1 MIFWRALSFGFFL
14 ITLGLG
20 WYIFNS
26 MQITFITFAWVLLI
40 AGATLII
47 TSLISWKKRSR
58 AIRGLAAS
66 IIAGLI
72 ISMLFSGGFALI
84 RDFAGGG
91 FWFYTAHGTK
101 SFNGTLTANSVSLQI
116 DNFNGPIRLSTWDVA
131 RYSINLTIRVGGTSQ
146 TNADDK
152 LASFN
157 PTLDKTTTDS
167 VTNLFFSYNIPIP
180 ERSSYTI
187 EVDAL
192 LPASAILNLNLQSSN
207 GAITLTNVNG
217 TTVTAETSNGPLTL
231 NNVYANSLTARTSNG
246 PVDGTV
252 QATSVV
258 IRTSNGKIALTIP
271 STTNENVELSTSNG
285 PIDLQVS
292 NPTQA
297 GYSLDTSTSNG
308 NINLNLPNL
317 NYSVDQK
324 TAKQAKTI
332 GFDSKAIQITIR
344 ATTSNGSIDINTS

>member
-20 WYIFNS
+20 WYIFS
-26 MQITFITFAWVLLI
+26 SIQVTFATFAWVLLI
-40 AGATLII
+40 SGAVLII
-47 TSLISWKKRSR
+47 ISLISWKKRVW
-58 AIRGLAAS
+58 AARGLAAS
-66 IIAGLI
+66 IVAGLI
-72 ISMLFSGGFALI
+72 ISLLFSGGFTLLQN
-84 RDFAGGG
+84 FAAGG
-91 FWFYTAHGTK
+91 FWFYTARGTK
-101 SFNGTLTANSVSLQI
+101 SFNGPTTANTVYLQI
-116 DNFNGPIRLSTWDVA
+116 DNFNGPIRLSTWNIA
-131 RYSINLTIRVGGTSQ
+131 RYSINLTIRAGGTSQ

-157 PTLDKTTTDS
+157 ALLNETSTATVD
-167 VTNLFFSYNIPIP
+167 NLILAYNVPSAEHSI
-180 ERSSYTI
+180 YAI

-192 LPASAILNLNLQSSN
+192 LPSAAMLNLNLHSSN

-231 NNVYANSLTARTSNG
+231 NGIYVNSLSARTSNG

-252 QATSVV
+252 QASSLI
-258 IRTSNGKIALTIP
+258 IRTSNGRIALTIP
-271 STTNENVELSTSNG
+271 STTNEDIELSTTNG
-285 PIDLQVS
+285 PIDLHVS

-297 GYSLDTSTSNG
+297 GYSLDTFTSNG

-317 NYSVDQK
+317 SHSVDQN

-344 ATTSNGSIDINTS
+344 ATTSNGSIDINT